1 MGRVHVHVL
10 TARGHGPNS
19 LLPHEEAW
27 CEVWIGTNESKKVE
41 TRSSAP
47 SKAPLWDEAFEL
59 DLGSA
64 GGGKGAV
71 VGVRVR
77 GRLAGHAGI
86 DDIGVGSCAINEVS
100 KL

>member
-59 DLGSA
+59 DLA
-64 GGGKGAV
+64 GL
-71 VGVRVR
+71 R
-77 GRLAGHAGI
+77 GTRASTRSEWVHAQLM
-86 DDIGVGSCAINEVS
+86 
-100 KL
+100 K